1 MVKDVFV
8 HSLALCESETIG
20 SGTRIWPF
28 AHVMQGAQVGRRCN
42 VGGGSF
48 IESKAVVGDDCT
60 IKNGVQIWDGVRL
73 GNHVFVGPNATFT
86 NDLRPR
92 SGQVPNTFD
101 LIETEVQSGVTIGAN
116 ATILCGIKLGA
127 NSFVAAGAVVTRDVP
142 AHAMMVGSPARTRG
156 WVCHCGSSLPE
167 NLACE
172 CGRRYRLQDAQ
183 SGLLPEE

>member
-1 MVKDVFV
+1 MEDVFV
-8 HSLALCESETIG
+8 HSLALCESETVG

-28 AHVMQGAQVGRRCN
+28 AHVMKGAQVGRRCN

-48 IESKAVVGDDCT
+48 IESNAVVGDDCT

-73 GNHVFVGPNATFT
+73 GDRVFVGPNATFT

-92 SGQVPNTFD
+92 AGQDANCFE
-101 LIETEVQSGVTIGAN
+101 LIGTEVESGVTIGAN
-116 ATILCGIKLGA
+116 ATIVCGVKLGA
-127 NSFVAAGAVVTRDVP
+127 HSMIAAGAVVTRDVP
-142 AHAMMVGSPARTRG
+142 PHALVVGSPARARG
-156 WVCHCGSSLPE
+156 WVCLCGASLPE

-183 SGLLPEE
+183 SGLSAEE